1 LGISA
6 FEGEAKASVGVFASA
21 AAIPAAA
28 AVARKLRRFIAHR
41 PVPAAQSSQPAVAGF
56 AHAAGPTFW
65 RLRFVFMIV
74 SFSGWQCFLYG
85 MLRFTMREYSRKE
98 PGLSFR
104 IPRCEIL
111 DNSTSR
117 NRLVSDD
124 CIHFTR

>member
-6 FEGEAKASVGVFASA
+6 LEGGAKASIGVFASA

-28 AVARKLRRFIAHR
+28 AVARKLRRFIARR

-56 AHAAGPTFW
+56 AHAAGPMSW

-74 SFSGWQCFLYG
+74 SFSGWLCFIYG
-85 MLRFTMREYSRKE
+85 TLESAMREYSRKE

-104 IPRCEIL
+104 ILLCEIL
-111 DNSTSR
+111 DNSASR
-117 NRLVSDD
+117 NRLVSGD
-124 CIHFTR
+124 CVHFTR